1 MKERLEKYWEAFG
14 DQGPA
19 GRDLK
24 LNLSKAIESSA
35 LEESEAVLAVV
46 ALATAAGDRRLEQL
60 ATERLRELDFT
71 AEQITEARSS
81 AGLVGML
88 NMYYRFKHL
97 LSHTDP
103 TAMERYKNAGL
114 RMTALAKPALGK
126 ARYEMLAFAV
136 SVLNGCEMCLVA
148 HEKTLKAEGV
158 SEEKIHDLA
167 RLAATVF
174 GLSRI
179 AVQNL
184 DLAQ

>member
-1 MKERLEKYWEAFG
+1 MKERLESYFEALG
-14 DQGPA
+14 DLGPA

-24 LNLSKAIESSA
+24 LNLAKAFESSSLGEQDA
-35 LEESEAVLAVV
+35 
-46 ALATAAGDRRLEQL
+46 ALATAALAAAAGDRRLQAL
-60 ATERLRELDFT
+60 AEERLRELDFSQ
-71 AEQITEARSS
+71 EQIQEARTS
-81 AGLVGML
+81 AALVGML

-158 SEEKIHDLA
+158 SDEKIHDLA

-174 GLSRI
+174 GVSRLQ
-179 AVQNL
+179 A
-184 DLAQ
+184 ASTAP

>member
-1 MKERLEKYWEAFG
+1 MKERLERYFEALG
-14 DQGPA
+14 ELGPA
-19 GRDLK
+19 ARDLK
-24 LNLSKAIESSA
+24 LNLSKGIEGSS
-35 LEESEAVLAVV
+35 LGEPDAVLVVV
-46 ALATAAGDRRLEQL
+46 ALAAAAGDRKLQDL
-60 ATERLRELDFT
+60 AEERLKELDFT
-71 AEQITEARSS
+71 AEQIVEARTS

-114 RMTALAKPALGK
+114 RMMALAKPALGK

-158 SEEKIHDLA
+158 TDEKIHDLA

-174 GLSRI
+174 GVSRLQS
-179 AVQNL
+179 ASTG
-184 DLAQ
+184 A